1 MLLLVAVAVVGLDHI
16 PLAVRDLDAA
26 AADYRRL
33 GFTLKQGRPHADGI
47 RNLHAKFRDGTEI
60 ELITAPAARDE
71 LTSFYVDFLKSGD
84 GPAFLGLYA
93 PDLDAADAAL
103 DVPHAREGGLVALKG
118 PLRWLFIGGR
128 NASPTDLPEHFE
140 HPNGADGLIG
150 VWLASEG
157 GAHAGREEPQKVLRA
172 LGATLSREEVAAPR
186 RSSRTVARF
195 ASGEVVFLPAS
206 RQPVRGRPIVGAVLR
221 TRSLEAARRAL
232 AAAGVLAVD
241 GDRSLFVRPE
251 DAHGLWLELR
261 ER

>member
-1 MLLLVAVAVVGLDHI
+1 MMLLLIAAAVVGLDHI

-60 ELITAPAARDE
+60 ELITAPAARDA
-71 LTSFYVDFLKSGD
+71 LTSFYVEHLKAGD

-103 DVPHAREGGLVALKG
+103 DVPHAHQDGLVTLEG
-118 PLRWLFIGGR
+118 PLRWLFVGGR
-128 NASPTDLPEHFE
+128 NASPTDRPEHFE

-150 VWLASEG
+150 VWLASQG
-157 GAHAGREEPQKVLRA
+157 SAGRGASAPEVLRS
-172 LGATLSREEVAAPR
+172 LGATLSQEEVAVPQ
-186 RSSRTVARF
+186 RSRRTVARF
-195 ASGEVVFLPAS
+195 ASCEVVFLPAS
-206 RQPVRGRPIVGAVLR
+206 RQSVRGRPIVGAVLR
-221 TRSLEAARRAL
+221 TRSLEASRRAF
-232 AAAGVLAVD
+232 AAAGVQVVD